1 MTQAG
6 EARRPLRICM
16 VHYSDFHLDSRIQRQ
31 ARALA
36 ERGDEVH
43 LVCLSEAGE
52 LSVGEGKIR
61 IHPVRRPKASG
72 GPGAYVRGYG
82 HFLAG
87 AMRRVTALSM
97 RRAFDVV
104 EAHNMPDALTFTAL
118 LPKLQGTAVVLNV
131 HDTFPELYA
140 SKFGCAEDSPLVRSL
155 KVEERLSAVLA
166 DRVITVTEEA
176 RLRLEARGVGVGKG
190 LVVMNSPDE
199 KVFGPPRPAA
209 APPADG
215 GPVRVLYHGGLA
227 PRFGVGTIIRAFAQL
242 GDAAARLELRVCGSG
257 DERDALAA
265 LAAEL
270 APGRIDIAPE
280 PVPFAD
286 IPRELERAHLGV
298 VPTLHDGFT
307 ELLLPVKLL
316 EYVHMGLPVISSRLP
331 VISRYFTDDDVR
343 FFPPGDATAL
353 AAALSEAC
361 GDPEGSRALA
371 QSAGQRL
378 QSIAWESQRER
389 YVHMIDHLA
398 AGRRRSAPSRRAR
411 TVAAEEP
418 ARS

>member
-1 MTQAG
+1 VTAD
-6 EARRPLRICM
+6 ATRRPLRICM

-36 ERGDEVH
+36 ERGDEVD
-43 LVCLSEAGE
+43 LICLSEAGQVP
-52 LSVGEGKIR
+52 VGRGTIR
-61 IHPVRRPKASG
+61 IHPVRQRKASG
-72 GPGAYVRGYG
+72 GPGAYLRGYG

-87 AMRRVTALSM
+87 ALRRVSALSL
-97 RRAFDVV
+97 RRVFDVV
-104 EAHNMPDALTFTAL
+104 EVHNMPDALTFTAL
-118 LPKLQGTAVVLNV
+118 LPKLQGTAIVLNV

-140 SKFGCAEDSPLVRSL
+140 SKFGCEEDSLLVRSL
-155 KVEERLSAVLA
+155 RLEERLSATLA

-199 KVFGPPRPAA
+199 SVFGHPRPAA

-215 GPVRVLYHGGLA
+215 GPIRVLYHGGLA
-227 PRFGVGTIIRAFAQL
+227 PRFGVETIIRAFAQL
-242 GDAAARLELRVCGSG
+242 GEESARLELRVCGSG

-270 APGRIDIAPE
+270 APGRIEIARE

-298 VPTLHDGFT
+298 VPTLLDGLT

-343 FFPPGDATAL
+343 FFPAGDATAL
-353 AAALSEAC
+353 AAALTAAC
-361 GDPEGSRALA
+361 RDPEGSRALA
-371 QSAGQRL
+371 ESAGRRL
-378 QSIAWESQRER
+378 QAIAWTSQRER
-389 YVHMIDHLA
+389 YLSMIDQL
-398 AGRRRSAPSRRAR
+398 AGRERTSASSWLPR
-411 TVAAEEP
+411 TLPAEEP

>member
-1 MTQAG
+1 MTP
-6 EARRPLRICM
+6 EATRRPLRICM

-52 LSVGEGKIR
+52 LSVGGGSIR

-72 GPGAYVRGYG
+72 GPGAYIRGYG

-87 AMRRVTALSM
+87 ALRRVTSLSL
-97 RRAFDVV
+97 RSGFDVV
-104 EAHNMPDALTFTAL
+104 EVHNMPDALTFTAL
-118 LPKLQGTAVVLNV
+118 LPKLQGTAIVLNV

-140 SKFGCAEDSPLVRSL
+140 SKFACEENSLLVRSL
-155 KVEERLSAVLA
+155 RLEERLSATLA

-199 KVFGPPRPAA
+199 SVFGPARPAS
-209 APPADG
+209 APPAD

-227 PRFGVGTIIRAFAQL
+227 PRFGVETIIRAFAQL
-242 GDAAARLELRVCGSG
+242 GDAGAQLELRVCGSG
-257 DERDALAA
+257 DERDELAA

-270 APGRIDIAPE
+270 APTRIQIARE

-343 FFPPGDATAL
+343 FFPSGDAAAL
-353 AAALSEAC
+353 AAALTDAC
-361 GDPEGSRALA
+361 RDPEGSRALA
-371 QSAGQRL
+371 QAAARRL
-378 QSIAWESQRER
+378 QSIAWASQRER
-389 YVHMIDHLA
+389 YLSMIDQL
-398 AGRRRSAPSRRAR
+398 AGRQRRSVPTWRAR
-411 TVAAEEP
+411 PLPAEEP
-418 ARS
+418 AR